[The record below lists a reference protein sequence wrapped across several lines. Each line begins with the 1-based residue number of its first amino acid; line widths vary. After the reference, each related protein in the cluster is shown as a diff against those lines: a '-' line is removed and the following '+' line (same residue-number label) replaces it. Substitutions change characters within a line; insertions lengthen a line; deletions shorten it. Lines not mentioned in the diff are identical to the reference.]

1 MDAVLLPGYDGV
13 GIVADNPGPL
23 TLTGTNSW
31 IVGREPAWLIDPGP
45 DLGDHLDAL
54 STEIDRRGG
63 LGGILLTHDHI
74 DHVAGLP
81 EMRSRFAP
89 VPVAAARGEVEVI
102 LAPGDRFGPLQA
114 IATPGHAEDHLSF
127 LDGDVLFS
135 GDAVL
140 GTGSVFVAP
149 APGALRSYLAALERL
164 RGLHPRLLAP
174 GHGPLVTDVDAKLDE
189 YLGRRQQR
197 ERDLLAALGQG
208 KRTVDE
214 LLDSAWANVP
224 TPLRRVAGLTL
235 AAHLHKLAE
244 EHRLPDDVEWPE
256 L

>member
-1 MDAVLLPGYDGV
+1 MDPVLLPGYDGV

-31 IVGREPAWLIDPGP
+31 VVGREPAWLIDPGP
-45 DLGDHLDAL
+45 NLGAHLDAL

-89 VPVAAARGEVEVI
+89 VPVAAARGEVDVI
-102 LAPGDRFGPLQA
+102 LAAGDRFGPLEVV
-114 IATPGHAEDHLSF
+114 ATPGHAVDHLSF
-127 LDGDVLFS
+127 LGGDVLFS

-149 APGALRSYLAALERL
+149 APGALRSYLEGLDRL
-164 RGLHPRLLAP
+164 RALNPRLLAP
-174 GHGPLVTDVDAKLDE
+174 GHGPLVTDVEAKLDE
-189 YLGRRQQR
+189 YVGRRQQR
-197 ERDLLAALGQG
+197 ERDLLAALDDG

-224 TPLRRVAGLTL
+224 EQLRHAAGLTL
-235 AAHLHKLAE
+235 TAHLYKLAE
-244 EHRLPDDVEWPE
+244 EGRLPGDIEWPRS
-256 L
+256 